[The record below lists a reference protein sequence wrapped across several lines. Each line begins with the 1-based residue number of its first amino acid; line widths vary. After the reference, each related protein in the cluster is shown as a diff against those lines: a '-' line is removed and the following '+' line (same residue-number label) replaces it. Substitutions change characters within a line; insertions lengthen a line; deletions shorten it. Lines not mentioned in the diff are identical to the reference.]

1 MIADLQQQLGI
12 DSSFFWQF
20 LIFLCVFLFLRTVYF
35 SPYLKLI
42 ERRQGQSSGLSDE
55 ARKLEEESARLEA
68 QYQESLSAVRKKAH
82 AEREALLG
90 GARADSTKI
99 VSAAREKAKARVEQ
113 ARESA
118 AKSAETELSS
128 LRAQVGSVSALLVE
142 KLAQTKV
149 GI

>member
-42 ERRQGQSSGLSDE
+42 ERRQGQSSGLSEE
-55 ARKLEEESARLEA
+55 ARKLEEESARLEI
-68 QYQESLSAVRKKAH
+68 QYQDSLSAVRKKAH
-82 AEREALLG
+82 AEREALLAD
-90 GARADSTKI
+90 ARNNSTKL
-99 VSAAREKAKARVEQ
+99 VADAREKAKVRVEG
-113 ARESA
+113 ARALA
-118 AKSAETELSS
+118 AKSSEAELDS
-128 LRAQVGSVSALLVE
+128 LRGQVGSVSALLVE
-142 KLAQTKV
+142 KLTQTKV